1 MKKTFSCGQ
10 VVEVIMNTSIEVEGN
25 SEEEC
30 NQKLIEFI
38 NRKMEDVYDILIT
51 EDTDDDNIDIICLG
65 MDMESVYGTKNVYV
79 TDDEG
84 VEIYDWNNI
93 S

>member
-30 NQKLIEFI
+30 NQKLVEFI
-38 NRKMEDVYDILIT
+38 NRKMKDVDILIT
-51 EDTDDDNIDIICLG
+51 SDSSEKGIEVISLG

-84 VEIYDWNNI
+84 VEIYDRNNI